1 MSQVSLVIAHA
12 TDVSSTVL
20 QHVHGVH
27 CFNASLHHSC
37 GLTVS
42 TVGDA
47 LVVNSQVCY
56 FRE

>member
-1 MSQVSLVIAHA
+1 VIAHA